1 VLVVVVPDPHPVV
14 ARPVLR
20 PRAAHLH
27 PIVPARR
34 REEEH
39 AVVVLMVLR
48 VGVRPPAHVHRVGPG
63 VRVVE
68 VVVVRVRLM
77 MRRRRRR

>member
-1 VLVVVVPDPHPVV
+1 MVVVVVPDPHPVV
-14 ARPVLR
+14 ARPVFR
-20 PRAAHLH
+20 PRAAHPH

-39 AVVVLMVLR
+39 AVVVLLVLR
-48 VGVRPPAHVHRVGPG
+48 VGVRPAHVHRVGPG

-68 VVVVRVRLM
+68 VVVMRVRLM
-77 MRRRRRR
+77 RRHCC